1 MTKIITFFL
10 NGQNYKIDNN
20 SKITLFDLVVYFD
33 YNIPLLVLE
42 YNNFIYDKKDWK
54 TIWINNNDRIEIITI
69 VGGG

>member
-20 SKITLFDLVVYFD
+20 SKITLFDLVVYFN